1 MKLTSFGLLEV
12 WCLNQS
18 HGFDILALQC
28 RGIIQ
33 IWGSLSQRIFLFRRQ
48 HLLVFNMSVFKG
60 SWGDGNALT
69 RGDGFLRESY
79 GTVRVR
85 AQSVRVQW
93 IQPFFSNANNL
104 LLRLII

>member
-1 MKLTSFGLLEV
+1 
-12 WCLNQS
+12 
-18 HGFDILALQC
+18 
-28 RGIIQ
+28 
-33 IWGSLSQRIFLFRRQ
+33 
-48 HLLVFNMSVFKG
+48 MSVFKG

-69 RGDGFLRESY
+69 RGDGFLRGSY

-93 IQPFFSNANNL
+93 IQPFFFNANNL